1 MKRFVV
7 TTLGA
12 AAIGLV
18 GASSAAQ
25 AAMINFTVTAL
36 DGTPTYT
43 GTSLDQS
50 SAIDLDTALLL
61 VTEVLDGDNS
71 GLSPFGTVTLDP
83 VKVVY
88 GDGTGPGTLPG
99 SGLTKSW
106 TGDNGDMFAETLTAI
121 DSISRATPDQI
132 IVHLSG
138 TVSDSQRL
146 FVDTPAFFVLN
157 ATQFGGAGTVT
168 SISFTSTAVTGAG
181 GVPEPSTWIMAA
193 LGFGALGYAAASRR
207 RNAV

>member
-61 VTEVLDGDNS
+61 VIEVLDGDNS
-71 GLSPFGTVTLDP
+71 GLSPFDTVTLGP
-83 VKVVY
+83 VKIVY
-88 GDGTGPGTLPG
+88 GDGPGTLPG
-99 SGLTKSW
+99 SGLTKYW